1 MMNIRELGYVVLD
14 TTNLAAWRHYLR
26 EVVGAM
32 VVDGAGGTL
41 RVRIDERDCRLLLRE
56 AATEKLAAMGWV
68 LRDEAAYTQ
77 ALARAREAGLQ
88 VAEGSADD
96 CAARRV
102 NGFFAIV
109 DPAGHRHELAWGPL
123 VNFREPFVSP
133 VGVPSF
139 VTGLDGLG
147 HLVITC
153 QPSQYAAT
161 RRFLMEVLGL
171 SLANF
176 RRQSLGEHS
185 PVRFPIDWY
194 HTGNGRQHSIGLA
207 ASMPEGVHGHGCR
220 HINLEV
226 PDIDDVGRALDRT
239 EAHGVRIV
247 RSLGRHVNDKAIS
260 FYMASP
266 GGCLIEYGCSAPR
279 RDWSQEVACDDGGAG
294 SVWGHRVARTEP

>member
-1 MMNIRELGYVVLD
+1 MNIRELGYVVLD

-26 EVVGAM
+26 DVVGAM
-32 VVDGAGGTL
+32 VADPEVGTL
-41 RVRIDERDCRLLLRE
+41 RIRIDERDCRLLLRE
-56 AATEKLAAMGWV
+56 AATEKLAAMGWM
-68 LRDEAAYTQ
+68 LRDDTAYAQ
-77 ALARAREAGLQ
+77 ALAQARQTSLP
-88 VAEGSADD
+88 VTEGTSDE
-96 CAARRV
+96 CEVRRV

-123 VNFREPFVSP
+123 VNFRAPFVSP
-133 VGVPSF
+133 IGVPSF

-153 QPSQYAAT
+153 QPSQYGAE
-161 RRFLMEVLGL
+161 RRFIMDVLGL
-171 SLANF
+171 GLANF
-176 RRQSLGEHS
+176 RRQALRDDQL
-185 PVRFPIDWY
+185 VKFPIDWF
-194 HTGNGRQHSIGLA
+194 HSGNGRQHSLGLA
-207 ASMPEGVHGHGCR
+207 ASMPEGVSGHGCR

-239 EAHGVRIV
+239 EKHGVRVV

-279 RDWSQEVACDDGGAG
+279 RDWAQEVACDDGGAG
-294 SVWGHRVARTEP
+294 SVWGHRMASAQP